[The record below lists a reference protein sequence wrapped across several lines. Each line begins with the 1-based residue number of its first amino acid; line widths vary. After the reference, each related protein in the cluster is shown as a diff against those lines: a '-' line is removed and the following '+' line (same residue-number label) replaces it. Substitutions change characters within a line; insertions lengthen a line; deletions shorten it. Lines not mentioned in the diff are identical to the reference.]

1 MVHMHKREGS
11 GNETSLDDMQST
23 TVQDASLPMPALI
36 GCTGMV
42 RRWKITCMY
51 ICMSYQ
57 TKQSYCFASATFLIC
72 VWVVIFHH
80 SNTIHSQQIYTAI
93 AIKSGRVMV
102 WKAIMTVETAG
113 LS

>member
-42 RRWKITCMY
+42 RRWKITACIY
-51 ICMSYQ
+51 ACLTRQ
-57 TKQSYCFASATFLIC
+57 NR
-72 VWVVIFHH
+72 VIVSH
-80 SNTIHSQQIYTAI
+80 QP
-93 AIKSGRVMV
+93 
-102 WKAIMTVETAG
+102 